1 MAPDL
6 PSPPLNALPH
16 QSDFQVK
23 RRTTTSCVH
32 IALDTQG
39 EISYSP
45 KPKKEVLITSPS
57 PNSLEM
63 TESEVDKEL
72 MGLQEQQLV
81 DIYRDKKSIIALVR
95 ATYEGLAKVNP
106 PDYYR
111 SIPLWVDDE
120 DVF

>member
-1 MAPDL
+1 
-6 PSPPLNALPH
+6 
-16 QSDFQVK
+16 
-23 RRTTTSCVH
+23 
-32 IALDTQG
+32 
-39 EISYSP
+39 
-45 KPKKEVLITSPS
+45 
-57 PNSLEM
+57 M